1 MGLFVLF
8 NILNLRTGWADNG
21 DFTRMALWFSSGP
34 ALISENFPALDS
46 PEWPQ
51 RFFQYWIPYWKLDF
65 PLKSEVLVSA
75 LFLWWPGVLIN
86 YYLFSTSILWVPLAS
101 LGARVALLALL
112 WKLLGW
118 IERRSPYPNLHFIA
132 LGLPLVLLFTT
143 ADVAAFYNSFY
154 QESGTLV
161 FLPLVLAVIIWGY
174 NRPRNIWFYAVYLV
188 AITLLTMSKTACFY
202 WAVLALPFVVP
213 LERLWKQAWIYLPL
227 ATGLLAIPLVAGLT
241 FSDVPNPG
249 PNRAY
254 NSLYDGVLLLSDAP
268 QQRLAE
274 LGLADSANCI
284 GVDWYAEGGMECS
297 RPYWDQIN
305 YTQVVRV
312 ILAEPLIVL
321 KQAELLADRMQNL
334 DLGIGRYAYRNP
346 IIYRE
351 NRLNAWSVLKQRYF
365 PRGVG
370 LLIACGVILAGIGWT
385 WREKGIA
392 GSLARVGLICLLA
405 MIIDGY
411 VEVLG
416 DGHRDLL
423 KHMLVPN
430 LLFDFA
436 WLTVFSAAL
445 TVGLQR
451 LKGNPLH
458 KLG

>member
-1 MGLFVLF
+1 M
-8 NILNLRTGWADNG
+8 
-21 DFTRMALWFSSGP
+21 
-34 ALISENFPALDS
+34 
-46 PEWPQ
+46 
-51 RFFQYWIPYWKLDF
+51 
-65 PLKSEVLVSA
+65 
-75 LFLWWPGVLIN
+75 
-86 YYLFSTSILWVPLAS
+86 
-101 LGARVALLALL
+101 
-112 WKLLGW
+112 
-118 IERRSPYPNLHFIA
+118 
-132 LGLPLVLLFTT
+132 
-143 ADVAAFYNSFY
+143 
-154 QESGTLV
+154 
-161 FLPLVLAVIIWGY
+161 
-174 NRPRNIWFYAVYLV
+174 
-188 AITLLTMSKTACFY
+188 
-202 WAVLALPFVVP
+202 
-213 LERLWKQAWIYLPL
+213 
-227 ATGLLAIPLVAGLT
+227 
-241 FSDVPNPG
+241 
-249 PNRAY
+249 
-254 NSLYDGVLLLSDAP
+254 
-268 QQRLAE
+268 
-274 LGLADSANCI
+274 
-284 GVDWYAEGGMECS
+284 
-297 RPYWDQIN
+297 
-305 YTQVVRV
+305 
-312 ILAEPLIVL
+312 LAEPLIVL